1 MLIAVKVSTNNMM
14 MSSEIGSGK
23 QNSGTWSERKIYL
36 EKIQR
41 LNVIFYR
48 IEQQQWQLIFYSA
61 VYKKTFTHS
70 NSIAFQYRIK

>member
-61 VYKKTFTHS
+61 VYKKISLTLTL
-70 NSIAFQYRIK
+70 